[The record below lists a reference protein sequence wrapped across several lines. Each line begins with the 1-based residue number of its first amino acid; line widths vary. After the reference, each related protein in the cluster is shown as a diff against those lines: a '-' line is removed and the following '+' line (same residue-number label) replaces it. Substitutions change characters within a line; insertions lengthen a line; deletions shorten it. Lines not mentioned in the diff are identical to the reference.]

1 MSTQQ
6 QKPAVERRKS
16 KSVSMT
22 VGNDPAL
29 WRYHSVDEAIAA
41 NIDLIVQLIQAGE
54 QAEQQ
59 KNRVDVGEKMD

>member
-6 QKPAVERRKS
+6 KKSDPEHRKG
-16 KSVSMT
+16 KSVPMT

-29 WRYHSVDEAIAA
+29 WRYHSVDEAIAT

-54 QAEQQ
+54 QADQQ
-59 KNRVDVGEKMD
+59 KDKVDVGEKMD